1 MFLVVVLRQY
11 MQNTQQKVSCE
22 IILPYCRPLLTDDR
36 RINEMKVIL
45 CHHASFSENAI
56 CL

>member
-1 MFLVVVLRQY
+1 MFVVVLRQY
-11 MQNTQQKVSCE
+11 MRNTQQQVSCE

>member
-1 MFLVVVLRQY
+1 MFVVVLRQY